1 MNIIIL
7 AIFLCF
13 GLSYFIGLS
22 VFPWTSFL
30 QDFLWFLGLLLFLII
45 FYKKNVNIPILLIPV
60 FIICLI
66 PFTQFL
72 FDQVYYFSTAFF
84 SICFLFG
91 FLASIVYGYNSIQ
104 LAEKENIIKYIAYF
118 FTVVGFIS
126 SLFAIAQWLQIS
138 HSYILNLSHNR
149 PYANLGQP
157 NHLATLLM
165 LSICSLLYL
174 YEHMKSKN
182 IFLILLLPF
191 EVWALALTQSRT
203 AWVILFVLF
212 IICIVKK
219 IPFEKKSTPY
229 IALTALFTYLFIFI
243 FNAEISEYLNLVKPI
258 PVQERLNGGLGRIEM
273 WKHMY
278 YAAMQQPWLGYGWFQ
293 TTIAQLEG
301 VLLFKNEGNLS
312 SAHNIMIDLVL
323 WVGIPLA
330 LLIVGYSLYVIK
342 RIFLSIHSLPQLYVF
357 MMMLCILVHAQLEF
371 PLYYSYFLFP
381 LGFFIGLLLI
391 DCNCKNFL
399 VNEKLK
405 QCIFL
410 ISICFYALIF
420 KQYDQWLTNFGYASG
435 MENTGESQHKKSI
448 VFSQFA
454 DRAEFIIAKIDKRY
468 AEDELKVFEYYV
480 VSQPSYYNL
489 FKMAQIFY
497 FNENFEKA
505 NHYFEVSNALYNKNA
520 LFEDLSKIPTKN
532 SNDIASLFL
541 KNHDDLSG
549 PNVK

>member
-1 MNIIIL
+1 MNIIIFT
-7 AIFLCF
+7 ICFCF

-22 VFPWTSFL
+22 ALPWTSSS
-30 QDFLWFLGLLLFLII
+30 QDFLWFLGLLLFLIL

-66 PFTQFL
+66 PFIQFL
-72 FDQVYYFSTAFF
+72 FGQIYYFSTAFF

-91 FLASIVYGYNSIQ
+91 FLASIFYGYNSIQ

-138 HSYILNLSHNR
+138 HPYILNLSHNR

-182 IFLILLLPF
+182 IFFILLLPF
-191 EVWALALTQSRT
+191 EVWALVLTQSRT

-212 IICIVKK
+212 IICIIKK
-219 IPFEKKSTPY
+219 IPFEKKSTHY
-229 IALTALFTYLFIFI
+229 IAITALFSYLFIFI

-301 VLLFKNEGNLS
+301 VLIFKNEGNLS
-312 SAHNIMIDLVL
+312 SAHNIVIDLVL
-323 WVGIPLA
+323 WVGIPFTV
-330 LLIVGYSLYVIK
+330 LIIGYGLYLIK
-342 RIFLSIHSLPQLYVF
+342 RIFLSIHSLPQLYLF
-357 MMMLCILVHAQLEF
+357 MMVACILVHAQLEY

-381 LGFFIGLLLI
+381 LGFFIGILLI
-391 DCNCKNFL
+391 DCNCKYFL
-399 VNEKLK
+399 LNEKFK
-405 QCIFL
+405 HIIFL

-420 KQYDQWLTNFGYASG
+420 KQYDQWLSDLGYASG
-435 MENTGESQHKKSI
+435 MENTGKSKHKKSI
-448 VFSQFA
+448 LFSQFS
-454 DRAEFIIAKIDKRY
+454 DRADFIVARIDQNYTRSEF
-468 AEDELKVFEYYV
+468 EFFEYYV
-480 VSQPSYYNL
+480 KTQPTEYNL
-489 FKMAQIFY
+489 YKMAQIFY
-497 FNENFEKA
+497 FNENMNRA
-505 NHYFEVSNALYNKNA
+505 NYYLEVYNSLYNKKA
-520 LFEDLSKIPTKN
+520 LFKDLSKINTNQGIGISSLFEKN
-532 SNDIASLFL
+532 SS
-541 KNHDDLSG
+541 K
-549 PNVK
+549 PNLNMK

>member
-1 MNIIIL
+1 MKIIIFTIL
-7 AIFLCF
+7 LCF
-13 GLSYFIGLS
+13 VLSYFIGIS
-22 VFPWTSFL
+22 VFPFISSS
-30 QDFLWFLGLLLFLII
+30 QDFLWFLGLILFLIY
-45 FYKKNVNIPILLIPV
+45 FYKKNVNFPILLIPV
-60 FIICLI
+60 FIICLV

-72 FDQVYYFSTAFF
+72 FGQVYYFSTAFF
-84 SICFLFG
+84 SFCFLFG

-118 FTVVGFIS
+118 FAVVGFIS

-138 HSYILNLSHNR
+138 HPYILNLSHNR

-165 LSICSLLYL
+165 LGICSLLFL

-203 AWVILFVLF
+203 TWIILCVFF
-212 IICIVKK
+212 IICIVNKNNFK
-219 IPFEKKSTPY
+219 KKSTPY
-229 IALTALFTYLFIFI
+229 IALTALFTYLFVFI

-330 LLIVGYSLYVIK
+330 LLIVGYSLYLIK

-357 MMMLCILVHAQLEF
+357 MMIEMD
-371 PLYYSYFLFP
+371 P
-381 LGFFIGLLLI
+381 
-391 DCNCKNFL
+391 
-399 VNEKLK
+399 
-405 QCIFL
+405 
-410 ISICFYALIF
+410 
-420 KQYDQWLTNFGYASG
+420 
-435 MENTGESQHKKSI
+435 
-448 VFSQFA
+448 
-454 DRAEFIIAKIDKRY
+454 
-468 AEDELKVFEYYV
+468 
-480 VSQPSYYNL
+480 
-489 FKMAQIFY
+489 
-497 FNENFEKA
+497 
-505 NHYFEVSNALYNKNA
+505 
-520 LFEDLSKIPTKN
+520 
-532 SNDIASLFL
+532 
-541 KNHDDLSG
+541 
-549 PNVK
+549 